1 MYFNGFFYLKEKQM
15 KNRFWTGSLCNNFME
30 LMTEA
35 LGFSN
40 LSKNKKITENFTHE
54 FIFR

>member
-1 MYFNGFFYLKEKQM
+1 M